1 MAYQT
6 EKLTVPF
13 LVQSVEDIIRSFNLM
28 FLLKD
33 TLNKAN
39 TFLRLSKLH
48 FKDRTIQKH
57 GEDVDPVI
65 SVKMEITDLK
75 KNGKGSDQ
83 QV

>member
-1 MAYQT
+1 
-6 EKLTVPF
+6 
-13 LVQSVEDIIRSFNLM
+13 M

-48 FKDRTIQKH
+48 FKDRAIQKH

-75 KNGKGSDQ
+75 KNGKGSDK